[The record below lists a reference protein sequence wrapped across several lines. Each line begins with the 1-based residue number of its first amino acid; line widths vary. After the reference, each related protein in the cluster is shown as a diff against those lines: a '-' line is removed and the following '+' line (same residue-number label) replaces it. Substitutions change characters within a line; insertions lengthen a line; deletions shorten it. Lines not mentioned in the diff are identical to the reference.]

1 MMKRVMF
8 STLAAAAALAFVS
21 GSALAAGDAEAGK
34 KVFAKCAA
42 CHAVEAGK
50 NKVGPSMFGVFGR
63 KAGSDATYKY
73 SDAMKNSGLTWD
85 QATLMTYLEKPQEIV
100 KGSKMT
106 FAGLKDAPDRENVIA
121 YLQTLK

>member
-1 MMKRVMF
+1 MIKKVML
-8 STLAAAAALAFVS
+8 STLTAAAVVALAT
-21 GSALAAGDAEAGK
+21 GSAFAAGDADAGK

-42 CHAVEAGK
+42 CHAVEPGK

-63 KAGSDATYKY
+63 KAGTDATYKY
-73 SDAMKNSGLTWD
+73 SEVMKNSGLTWD
-85 QATLMTYLEKPQEIV
+85 EATLMTYLEKPQEIV

-106 FAGLKDAPDRENVIA
+106 FAGLKDATDRANVIA